1 MSEHFGA
8 PQPQEEK
15 DSYGTPIGNP
25 VGPTNPTAPSIDFNQ
40 PSFSSEVNN
49 PFTQPPYQTTFTA
62 TPSVTIKHFTQI
74 HLISI
79 QSLFVP
85 IFYVQL
91 MILTHI

>member
-74 HLISI
+74 FFYQFSHFFLS
-79 QSLFVP
+79 
-85 IFYVQL
+85 FYVQ
-91 MILTHI
+91 